1 MISKALYLVIV
12 FSMNGYPDEFYKE
25 RVREDITLIQCTVQA
40 QQVMPRIYNMYD
52 GYKIK
57 TFGCMTEDQLRDAL
71 NKRD

>member
-12 FSMNGYPDEFYKE
+12 FSMFYKE